1 MPYFVFKVRASVNA
15 LVKNLE
21 KIGEFENFKEAKVQV
36 KEQREEQPDDDN
48 LEYRIMFASNQLE
61 AEERLQEKRDADIVR
76 EWEK

>member
-21 KIGEFENFKEAKVQV
+21 KIGEFDIFKEAKVQV